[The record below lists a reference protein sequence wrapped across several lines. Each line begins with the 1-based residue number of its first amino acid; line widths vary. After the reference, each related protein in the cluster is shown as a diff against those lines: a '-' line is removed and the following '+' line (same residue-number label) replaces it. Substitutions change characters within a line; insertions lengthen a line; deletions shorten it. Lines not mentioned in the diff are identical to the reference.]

1 MFLVHGGW
9 SEWVDGP
16 CSKTCSVG
24 VMKRTRNCS
33 NPEPTCGGNPCFG
46 VDEVEAECLVAE
58 CDRELPLC
66 KFELYTN
73 KPCMHPGYVCMKH
86 FCYTSTPACREPD
99 AAFLAER
106 PGILISEEDGDIN
119 MTATLV
125 FNESHIEFQ
134 HGTRLPYRCQSG
146 YQYDDS
152 VTNIPNL
159 VCMNGVWSGGHKCT
173 GIMFVF
179 VAYKTYNYVSTVLVY
194 TAQVYGHVW

>member
-1 MFLVHGGW
+1 
-9 SEWVDGP
+9 
-16 CSKTCSVG
+16 
-24 VMKRTRNCS
+24 
-33 NPEPTCGGNPCFG
+33 
-46 VDEVEAECLVAE
+46 
-58 CDRELPLC
+58 
-66 KFELYTN
+66 
-73 KPCMHPGYVCMKH
+73 MHPGYVCIKH
-86 FCYTSTPACREPD
+86 FCYISTLACREPD

-119 MTATLV
+119 MTASLV

-173 GIMFVF
+173 GIMFGF
-179 VAYKTYNYVSTVLVY
+179 VAYKTYNYVSTVLIY
-194 TAQVYGHVW
+194 TAQMYGHVW